1 MENSRDNS
9 PVAETTTS
17 GTHVHT
23 SEVDPVPVKPR
34 RAPQRL
40 APESGDFSS
49 DDVPIVDGEES
60 EGSGPGDVAPED
72 IGPYSLA
79 QELLSSDPNYLA
91 NTGVYVLH
99 VLCVLCVLCA
109 LCVLCLLCVLRV
121 LYVHTVCAEC
131 TVCTVCF
138 VCTVCTVFTVCTACS
153 V

>member
-1 MENSRDNS
+1 M
-9 PVAETTTS
+9 ETTTS
-17 GTHVHT
+17 GTDVHT

-34 RAPQRL
+34 RAPRRL

-91 NTGVYVLH
+91 NTGAYVLH
-99 VLCVLCVLCA
+99 VLCVLCL
-109 LCVLCLLCVLRV
+109 LCVLCV
-121 LYVHTVCAEC
+121 LYVHTVCAVC

-138 VCTVCTVFTVCTACS
+138 VCTVCTVCTVCFCVYCVYCMYIYTHKL
-153 V
+153 VVLE